1 MLCTYDRLMQR
12 GFATHDARVTRHRDT
27 TYDHRDPYDLIR
39 QLQAEVD
46 ALRRYVQQQRHA
58 MKQTARGME

>member
-1 MLCTYDRLMQR
+1 MISTYDRLMQR
-12 GFATHDARVTRHRDT
+12 GFATHDARVTRNRES

-39 QLQAEVD
+39 QLQAEVE
-46 ALRRYVQQQRHA
+46 ALRSHVQQMRQA